1 MKIHYWDIQYDP
13 KDDDILPTVRL
24 LKKSNQMI
32 IDEEE
37 GKWKNLWIFGRD
49 SPKKREPFD
58 PNIFK

>member
-24 LKKSNQMI
+24 LKKTNKMI

-37 GKWKNLWIFGRD
+37 AKWKNLCNFRRD
-49 SPKKREPFD
+49 SPKKRKPFD

>member
-24 LKKSNQMI
+24 LKKTNKMI

-37 GKWKNLWIFGRD
+37 AKW
-49 SPKKREPFD
+49 
-58 PNIFK
+58 